1 MGVIML
7 SDRGGWQIKEA
18 AEAAKAAKAA
28 KTKRQK
34 PPRKVVRRR
43 DPVGG
48 VAPPTNEVAA
58 NGDAVS
64 IKTEDDDVVALGRE
78 AWLRLKLNPRK
89 TLEDW
94 KQAGSALLVG
104 HELAKRHAGKA
115 NGQKYSSFFHPW
127 LKTNGFSD
135 MDKDDRAKLIWVMNY
150 LEEVEAW
157 LETRSESE
165 RARWAHPYTIWVKAR
180 CRQRG
185 LAQYRENETGKP
197 SSNGSSAARAGGD
210 QDDELGETE
219 WQRKLGERA
228 MAAIRGAPF
237 PYLLALDEPPEPGLI
252 EVCVR
257 AVGEWQRSVDL
268 LQEIADASPEEIDEK
283 RQAETERLAKLDE
296 YKARKLAEAVE
307 KGERLPPDS

>member
-1 MGVIML
+1 M
-7 SDRGGWQIKEA
+7 
-18 AEAAKAAKAA
+18 
-28 KTKRQK
+28 
-34 PPRKVVRRR
+34 
-43 DPVGG
+43 GG

-185 LAQYRENETGKP
+185 LRTVPGERDRQAEQQWQLCRPCRRRSRRRAKGKP
-197 SSNGSSAARAGGD
+197 SGSASWASAPWLP
-210 QDDELGETE
+210 LG
-219 WQRKLGERA
+219 
-228 MAAIRGAPF
+228 
-237 PYLLALDEPPEPGLI
+237 ALRFLISWRWTEPPEPGLI